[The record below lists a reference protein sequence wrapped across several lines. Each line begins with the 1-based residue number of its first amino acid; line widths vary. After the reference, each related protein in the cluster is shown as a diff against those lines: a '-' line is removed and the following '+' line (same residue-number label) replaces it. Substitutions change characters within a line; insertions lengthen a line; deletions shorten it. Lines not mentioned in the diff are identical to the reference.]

1 MSWSRIQEGWK
12 RVSGGTKEA
21 LGDLAKGRFGV
32 LQGGHV
38 FEERDRTNESL
49 RVEREKTD
57 EAVAVRQRNV
67 ARDADDIV
75 DRARD
80 NADSVIGVARRTADA
95 VLDAAR
101 AKADDQLDPA
111 AGGPARDSVS
121 EERTLADEALRG
133 EREDADEALRL
144 EREDYARTLSR
155 FLPLERETTDRTLK
169 SERIRSDDALASRDD
184 FLAIVA
190 HDLRD
195 LIGGIVMSSALLS
208 KEASPGD
215 QRGRSTLAET
225 KRIDRYAARMNRL
238 IGDLV
243 DIASVDAGKLSVT
256 PAPNDLGIV
265 VAEAEESFRASAAAK
280 GISLS
285 SRVAAAPLPAA
296 FDHGRILQVLANLVS
311 NALKFTPEGGSIT
324 IWAGREGGQLHV
336 AVEDSGSGIPP
347 DALESVFE
355 RFSQV
360 GGNDRRGLGL
370 GLYIAR
376 CLVDAHGG
384 KIWAE
389 RRPEGGTRISFRLP
403 TSLGS
408 A

>member
-1 MSWSRIQEGWK
+1 
-12 RVSGGTKEA
+12 
-21 LGDLAKGRFGV
+21 
-32 LQGGHV
+32 
-38 FEERDRTNESL
+38 
-49 RVEREKTD
+49 
-57 EAVAVRQRNV
+57 
-67 ARDADDIV
+67 
-75 DRARD
+75 
-80 NADSVIGVARRTADA
+80 
-95 VLDAAR
+95 
-101 AKADDQLDPA
+101 
-111 AGGPARDSVS
+111 
-121 EERTLADEALRG
+121 
-133 EREDADEALRL
+133 
-144 EREDYARTLSR
+144 
-155 FLPLERETTDRTLK
+155 
-169 SERIRSDDALASRDD
+169 
-184 FLAIVA
+184 
-190 HDLRD
+190 
-195 LIGGIVMSSALLS
+195 
-208 KEASPGD
+208 
-215 QRGRSTLAET
+215 
-225 KRIDRYAARMNRL
+225 MNRL

-389 RRPEGGTRISFRLP
+389 RRPEGGTRISFMLP